1 MLFHVNVAQAY
12 WVHGCFV
19 HGVNI
24 IERAFQLA
32 PESTSVE
39 EVKKKLMH
47 EGYLNVHAHLGGRQ
61 IRHDILSRLDPE
73 RGSSGKAPA

>member
-1 MLFHVNVAQAY
+1 MLMLRSRIGSNDIEVQ
-12 WVHGCFV
+12 
-19 HGVNI
+19 GVNI

-32 PESTSVE
+32 GESASVE

-61 IRHDILSRLDPE
+61 IRHDILKRLDPQ
-73 RGSSGKAPA
+73 RMHCRKASA

>member
-1 MLFHVNVAQAY
+1 MLLLHIRIGFNDIEVQ
-12 WVHGCFV
+12 
-19 HGVNI
+19 GVNI

-32 PESTSVE
+32 GESASVE

-61 IRHDILSRLDPE
+61 IRHDILKRLDPH
-73 RGSSGKAPA
+73 RMHCRKASA

>member
-1 MLFHVNVAQAY
+1 MLRRRIGFIDVRVQ
-12 WVHGCFV
+12 
-19 HGVNI
+19 GVNI

-32 PESTSVE
+32 AESTSVE

-61 IRHDILSRLDPE
+61 IRHDILKRLDQDRLPC
-73 RGSSGKAPA
+73 RKASA

>member
-1 MLFHVNVAQAY
+1 MLMLRSRIGFNDD
-12 WVHGCFV
+12 WVQ
-19 HGVNI
+19 GVNI

-32 PESTSVE
+32 TESASVE

-61 IRHDILSRLDPE
+61 IRHDILKRLDRLAAP
-73 RGSSGKAPA
+73 RGNPL